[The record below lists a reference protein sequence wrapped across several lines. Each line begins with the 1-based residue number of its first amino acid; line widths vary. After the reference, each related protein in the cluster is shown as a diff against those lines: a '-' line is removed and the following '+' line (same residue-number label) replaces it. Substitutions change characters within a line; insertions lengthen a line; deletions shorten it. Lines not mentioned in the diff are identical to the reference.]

1 MLASSPSH
9 GGWLGGGGGG
19 VRGFVQGLCD
29 FTVRLLRS
37 NHFARFVDARQ
48 ILMFTAPCP
57 PSLCSG
63 KLVVSI
69 FVPLFLQCDGAFG
82 GCSSQ
87 GCHGYPMR
95 SSNAARDSTI
105 LSGTF
110 SKLIYC

>member
-1 MLASSPSH
+1 MVGS
-9 GGWLGGGGGG
+9 WGGGG
-19 VRGFVQGLCD
+19 RGICSGALR

-37 NHFARFVDARQ
+37 NHFARFVDAQQ

-82 GCSSQ
+82 GCRSQ
-87 GCHGYPMR
+87 GCRGYPMR

>member
-1 MLASSPSH
+1 MLASGPSH
-9 GGWLGGGGGG
+9 GGQLGGGGGG
-19 VRGFVQGLCD
+19 WGICSGALR

-48 ILMFTAPCP
+48 ILMFATPCP

-69 FVPLFLQCDGAFG
+69 FVPLFLQCDGAF
-82 GCSSQ
+82 CASLSQ

-95 SSNAARDSTI
+95 SSHAARDSTI

-110 SKLIYC
+110 SKLICC